1 MKRCLS
7 GKACGLCLNRF
18 IPSQA
23 LSVGMGEIVY
33 MWLAA
38 RGRAS
43 AAEKKGF
50 DVEVV
55 WNIG

>member
-1 MKRCLS
+1 
-7 GKACGLCLNRF
+7 
-18 IPSQA
+18 
-23 LSVGMGEIVY
+23 MGEIVY